1 MEITLSFD
9 ESKKSSKVRKTVFK
23 LRCDM
28 STFLNFSFFGE
39 SSLRNKLSKINNFIA
54 GRDFDG
60 FYIINTVFKVKICL
74 PQIFTQYVAETFLLH
89 EFYSN
94 KPKMQASK

>member
-1 MEITLSFD
+1 M
-9 ESKKSSKVRKTVFK
+9 KKSSKVRKTVFK

-54 GRDFDG
+54 RRDFDG

-74 PQIFTQYVAETFLLH
+74 PKIFSHGIAKTFLLH
-89 EFYSN
+89 EFN
-94 KPKMQASK
+94 GKKPKMQASK